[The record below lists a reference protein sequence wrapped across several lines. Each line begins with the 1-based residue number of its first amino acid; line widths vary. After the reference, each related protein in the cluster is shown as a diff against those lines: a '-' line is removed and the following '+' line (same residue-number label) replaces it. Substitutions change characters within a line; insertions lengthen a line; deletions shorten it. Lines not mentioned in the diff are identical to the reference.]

1 MTQVKRG
8 QNLKIHEQSSHL
20 KDDRVKVN
28 LRGVL
33 GRRLNKKVWR
43 LSVNSISEALHA
55 INSNT
60 NNKLHKIFLDHKKNN
75 IKYQILINKKPFKIE
90 ENYSKDNAIF
100 LKFKKLRQ
108 IDVVPV
114 IEGAGLGTLAM
125 IFGAGLTAW
134 GVASQSPTFISLGT
148 TMFMAG
154 LADLLSEPPEP
165 PEDRMITNPR
175 SDPVALGTSYIFSGP
190 VNIINEGG
198 PIPIGYG
205 ELTVG
210 SNVILASYNVA
221 QVKTSE
227 AGRVI

>member
-75 IKYQILINKKPFKIE
+75 IKYQILIE

-100 LKFKKLRQ
+100 LNFKKLRQ

-114 IEGAGLGTLAM
+114 IEVAGLGTLAM

-165 PEDRMITNPR
+165 PEDRKITNPS